1 MEAKDWINIAAI
13 IVIPIVAV
21 LIGQYLQN
29 RAKKRED
36 KLQIFKTLMTARI
49 YGWTK
54 ESINALNI
62 IDVIYVND
70 KSVRDA
76 WAKLFELYCNDDK
89 SDIMSK
95 KRKDSMYKLLED
107 MSKSLGYGKK
117 IDWQTIQNPYIPQV
131 LQDELQ
137 KEEVYKNGQ
146 LALALFMQDLNS
158 KNNCFNSHSST
169 TTEEKHEK

>member
-95 KRKDSMYKLLED
+95 KRKDSMYKLLEKCLKVLA
-107 MSKSLGYGKK
+107 MVKRLIGKQFKIHIYPKFYKTSFKKKKSIKMV
-117 IDWQTIQNPYIPQV
+117 N
-131 LQDELQ
+131 
-137 KEEVYKNGQ
+137 
-146 LALALFMQDLNS
+146 
-158 KNNCFNSHSST
+158 
-169 TTEEKHEK
+169 